1 MIEITVYGTGCKKC
15 RELHSN
21 TLAAVDGL
29 GEHARVSYVSD
40 PVAIAQKGILSL
52 PALEV
57 GGRVV
62 STGRVLTAAQ
72 VRELLENAGP
82 CAERC

>member
-21 TLAAVDGL
+21 ALEAADEL
-29 GEHARVSYVSD
+29 REHTRVSYVTD
-40 PVAIAQKGILSL
+40 PVAIAQRGILSL

-57 GGRVV
+57 DGRVV
-62 STGRVLTAAQ
+62 STGRVPTVAQ
-72 VRELLENAGP
+72 VRELLENA
-82 CAERC
+82 